1 MMTSQIRSRRRRR
14 SSFGTARSDWHHH
27 HHHHHHYHVI
37 KRLLCLFLSSLLFFQ
52 GCLISNQQPPPH
64 QHYHNIIII
73 RTVHVAAIDSSP
85 PLTRNCTKKRNLFRN
100 RLKLLKFLRLD
111 FDHYLTTRGK
121 PRATNKSLIAKNM
134 TGEEKSK
141 GIQKRELLLVLLL
154 RVLDCVCNKNYINN
168 NIIHFCF
175 HLNSRFSTKKL
186 CIRWHRR

>member
-27 HHHHHHYHVI
+27 HHYHVI
-37 KRLLCLFLSSLLFFQ
+37 KKLLCLFLSSLLFFQ

-73 RTVHVAAIDSSP
+73 RTVHVHVAAIDSSP

-111 FDHYLTTRGK
+111 FDHYLTSRSK
-121 PRATNKSLIAKNM
+121 PRATKKTLIAKNM
-134 TGEEKSK
+134 TAEENSK
-141 GIQKRELLLVLLL
+141 VIQKRELLLVLLL
-154 RVLDCVCNKNYINN
+154 RVLDCFCNKNN